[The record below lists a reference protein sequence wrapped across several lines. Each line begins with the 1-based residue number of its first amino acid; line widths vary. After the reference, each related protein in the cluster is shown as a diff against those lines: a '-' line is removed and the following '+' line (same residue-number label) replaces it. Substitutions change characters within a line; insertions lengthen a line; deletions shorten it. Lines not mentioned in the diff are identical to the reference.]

1 MPEQQAH
8 SPESEEIL
16 RLNRE
21 NKKLTRRLEQLAML
35 LERSKHV
42 AATQTN
48 IEATISA
55 DQKKQEKFM
64 RLLLDNSP
72 DIILL
77 FDRDGSFA
85 YCTDTFLKRAN
96 IPNFG
101 LVNGRHYMEVFSLFD
116 RQWAEIFD
124 AAFTWIMH
132 EKASLALD
140 KTLDIFEKKLCH
152 FKIHFTPMLDEAG
165 DPGGAIVLFHDITDV
180 VLAKEQAEKASRA
193 KSDFLATMSHEI
205 RTPMN
210 AITGMTSIAKST
222 SDTEK
227 KNYCLD
233 KIEDASTHLLGV
245 VNDILDMSKIE
256 ADKFELSCSE
266 FNFEQMLIK
275 VAGVQAFRIDEKKQ
289 TFTVHLADDIPPLLY
304 ADEQRFAQVIT
315 NLVSN
320 AVKFTPEGGH
330 ISLSAKKISEN
341 DDQCELLINVTDTG
355 IGISPQHQEKLFR
368 SFEQADNGI
377 SRRFGGTGLG
387 LAITK
392 KIVELMD
399 GQIGVDSDTGKGSR
413 FFFTVKVKRGPTPQ
427 PHSVTPAFSLSG
439 FRALLVDSSIYERES
454 FLHIARSLGFTC
466 DAAEGVDAARAL
478 LDAHSYDM
486 TFIDWSPSD
495 LEATELAGKIKR
507 SGGANTVTFMVSATE
522 WALVESDAKAAGVDT
537 FIQKPFFPSTIARC
551 LAASR
556 VSEPANRPVETGKAD
571 DPNRFQGSRIL
582 VVEDVEI
589 NREIVQA
596 LLEPSGMEV
605 FSAEDGAE
613 ALRMFTANPAA
624 YDLILMDIHMPG
636 MDGYEATKH
645 IRALNVPQAGK
656 IPIIAAT
663 ANVFREDIEKCL
675 AAGMNSHVGKP
686 IGKDELLRRLAEFLP
701 GRTGAV

>member
-1 MPEQQAH
+1 MPESHAIT
-8 SPESEEIL
+8 SENEEIH
-16 RLNRE
+16 RLSRE
-21 NKKLTRRLEQLAML
+21 NKKLTRRLEQLTML

-101 LVNGRHYMEVFSLFD
+101 LVNGRHYMEVFSLFNP
-116 RQWAEIFD
+116 QWAEIFD
-124 AAFTWIMH
+124 GAFTWIMR
-132 EKASLALD
+132 EKASIALD
-140 KTLDIFEKKLCH
+140 ETLDIFEKKRCH

-165 DPGGAIVLFHDITDV
+165 EPGGAIVLFHDITDV

-210 AITGMTSIAKST
+210 AITGMTDIAKST
-222 SDTEK
+222 NDIEK

-233 KIEDASTHLLGV
+233 KIDDASTHLLGV
-245 VNDILDMSKIE
+245 LNDILDMSKIE
-256 ADKFELSCSE
+256 ADKFELSPGE
-266 FNFEQMLIK
+266 FNFEQMLVK
-275 VAGVQAFRIDEKKQ
+275 VTNVQAFRIDEKKL
-289 TFTVHLADDIPPLLY
+289 TFTVHLADDIPPFLY

-315 NLVSN
+315 NLISN
-320 AVKFTPEGGH
+320 AVKFTPEGGR

-341 DDQCELLINVTDTG
+341 DGRCELLIDVTDTG
-355 IGISPQHQEKLFR
+355 IGIAPQHQEKLFR

-399 GQIGVDSDTGKGSR
+399 GHIGVDSDTGKGAR
-413 FFFTVKVKRGPTPQ
+413 FFFTVRVKRGQTAHPR
-427 PHSVTPAFSLSG
+427 SVLPAFSQSG
-439 FRALLVDSSIYERES
+439 FRALLVDSSLHERES
-454 FLHIARSLGFTC
+454 FLHIARSLGFAC
-466 DAAEGVDAARAL
+466 DAVEGGEAARAL
-478 LDAHSYDM
+478 LDAHSYNM

-495 LEATELAGKIKR
+495 MEATELAGKIKR
-507 SGGANTVTFMVSATE
+507 SAGANTVAFMVSATE

-537 FIQKPFFPSTIARC
+537 FIQKPFFPSTIAQC
-551 LAASR
+551 LAANLGAK
-556 VSEPANRPVETGKAD
+556 PANRPTKAD
-571 DPNRFQGSRIL
+571 KPDDPSRFQGCRIL

-596 LLEPSGMEV
+596 LLEPFGMEV
-605 FSAEDGAE
+605 FCAEDGAE
-613 ALRMFTANPAA
+613 ALLMFTANPEA

-645 IRALNVPQAGK
+645 IRALDVPQAGK
-656 IPIIAAT
+656 IPIIATT

-675 AAGMNSHVGKP
+675 TAGMNSHIGKP
-686 IGKDELLRRLAEFLP
+686 IGKDELLLRLAEFLP
-701 GRTGAV
+701 KTPGAA